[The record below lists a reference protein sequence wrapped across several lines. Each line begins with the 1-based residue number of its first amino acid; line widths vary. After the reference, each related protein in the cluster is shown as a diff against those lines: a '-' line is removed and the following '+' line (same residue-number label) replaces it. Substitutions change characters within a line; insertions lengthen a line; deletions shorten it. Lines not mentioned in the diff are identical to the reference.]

1 MSLSV
6 ASRIAYSALSAAQVQ
21 IAVSSSNVANAS
33 TEGYTV
39 KTATLTNTVHSGIS
53 SGVSV
58 SSISGGIGKQLLSA
72 LVTADSELGAA
83 TTTADYTD
91 RLQTLLGSL
100 SSDSENSSIAD
111 DVTAL
116 ETALVALAATPDDDT
131 LAAAV
136 VDALDTTASSLR
148 SPSDD
153 VQSLRADADA
163 DIAASVD
170 TVNAALHTI
179 ADLNDAIT
187 AAAARGEATGD
198 LEDQRNTALETVAG
212 LMDVTWTTTS
222 SSALQVYTSG
232 GIALV
237 DATVHELS
245 FDPVAAMT
253 ADTVTSG
260 ITVSGKDVTDQIGSG
275 TIGALLTLRDET
287 LPAVQD
293 ELDTLASGLIS
304 ALNAVAATGSSLPA
318 PETLTGTTEVTA
330 SDAFSA
336 TGTARIALVDEDGTL
351 VSATDI
357 DLSACSTVGDLV
369 TALDA
374 IDGIDASIDADGHLS
389 LTSTVDGAGIA
400 IGALD
405 GLTADGDTLAAAFGL
420 GAVVTGTGAAD
431 IRVSATLLADTSLL
445 PTAVLDEDA
454 TTAGDTA
461 LTSGSST
468 LADAFVAALSDDRSF
483 AASGD
488 LGAKTT
494 GFASYAAAIVSDV
507 ASTAETAETS
517 LTTAETVQSSIA
529 ATVSSETGVNL
540 DEETAKIATYQ
551 TLYSAAAQV
560 IQTVDEMFS
569 TLLDV
574 VDQAM

>member
-39 KTATLTNTVHSGIS
+39 KTATLTNTVHSGTS

-148 SPSDD
+148 SLSDD

-163 DIAASVD
+163 DIASSVD

-198 LEDQRNTALETVAG
+198 LEDQRNSALETVAG

-222 SSALQVYTSG
+222 SSVLQVYTSG

-275 TIGALLTLRDET
+275 TIGALITLRDET

-304 ALNAVAATGSSLPA
+304 ALNAVAATGSSVPA

-336 TGTARIALVDEDGTL
+336 TGTARIAVVDEDGTL

-357 DLSACSTVGDLV
+357 DLSAYSTVGDLV

-374 IDGIDASIDADGHLS
+374 IDGVDASIDADGHLT

-405 GLTADGDTLAAAFGL
+405 GLTSDGDTLAAAFGL

-431 IRVSATLLADTSLL
+431 IRVSAALLADTSLL

-483 AASGD
+483 AASGG

-494 GFASYAAAIVSDV
+494 GFAAYAAAIVSDV
-507 ASTAETAETS
+507 ASTASTAETG
-517 LTTAETVQSSIA
+517 LTTAETVQASIA
-529 ATVSSETGVNL
+529 STVSSETGVNL

>member
-39 KTATLTNTVHSGIS
+39 KTATLTNTVHSGTS

-148 SPSDD
+148 SLSDD

-198 LEDQRNTALETVAG
+198 LEDQRNSALETVAG

-287 LPAVQD
+287 LPEVQD

-304 ALNAVAATGSSLPA
+304 ALNAVAATGSSVPA
-318 PETLTGTTEVTA
+318 PETLTGTTEVA
-330 SDAFSA
+330 PSDAFSA

-351 VSATDI
+351 VSSTDI
-357 DLSACSTVGDLV
+357 DLSAYSTVGDLV

-374 IDGIDASIDADGHLS
+374 IDGVDASIDADGHLT

-405 GLTADGDTLAAAFGL
+405 GLTSDGDTLAAAFGL

-431 IRVSATLLADTSLL
+431 IRVSADILADTSLL

-483 AASGD
+483 AASGG

-494 GFASYAAAIVSDV
+494 GFAAYAAAIVSDV
-507 ASTAETAETS
+507 ASTASTAETG
-517 LTTAETVQSSIA
+517 LTTAETVQASIA
-529 ATVSSETGVNL
+529 STVSSETGVNL